1 MEVPLLPAM
10 LCFFASVTAHDVTSR
25 RAAAPSPPAPAVVN
39 LSLRAAPL
47 EILRE
52 IGFQTRVPIGI
63 IPGEDSGALCRTK
76 KTFVFLGEDPRSAL
90 DAMAQELHYTL
101 NEEDGVFLLAAPD
114 VTSHQR
120 DVLDHRFRVYRHGGK
135 SVLQMVSVQL
145 KEALWV
151 AFTNPVSSGHG
162 GSIYHSAHSAD
173 ASKISLPP
181 VLRNV
186 TAQDIAG
193 LAVKTGPRGIYL
205 SRIQPSRMASPDD
218 LTIQI
223 SSYGDPK
230 QLNLDLHCQQ

>member
-1 MEVPLLPAM
+1 MDLRLLPAM
-10 LCFFASVTAHDVTSR
+10 LCFFASVTAHNVTSR
-25 RAAAPSPPAPAVVN
+25 RAVAPSPPAQALVN

-135 SVLQMVSVQL
+135 SVLQMVSLQL

-151 AFTNPVSSGHG
+151 AFTNPVSFGYG
-162 GSIYHSAHSAD
+162 GSTYHSIHSPD
-173 ASKISLPP
+173 SPKISLPP

-186 TAQDIAG
+186 TAQEIAG

-218 LTIQI
+218 LTIQF

-230 QLNLDLHCQQ
+230 QLNSDLRCQQ

>member
-1 MEVPLLPAM
+1 MEVRLLPAM
-10 LCFFASVTAHDVTSR
+10 LCFFASVTAHNVTSR
-25 RAAAPSPPAPAVVN
+25 IVAAPSPPAPAVVN

-135 SVLQMVSVQL
+135 SVLQMVSVKL
-145 KEALWV
+145 KEALWA
-151 AFTNPVSSGHG
+151 AFTNPVSSGYG
-162 GSIYHSAHSAD
+162 GSIYHSVD
-173 ASKISLPP
+173 APKISLPP

-186 TAQDIAG
+186 TAQEIAG

-230 QLNLDLHCQQ
+230 QLNLDLRCQQ

>member
-1 MEVPLLPAM
+1 MELRLLPAM
-10 LCFFASVTAHDVTSR
+10 LCFFASVTAHNVTSR
-25 RAAAPSPPAPAVVN
+25 RAAAPSPPAPALVN

-63 IPGEDSGALCRTK
+63 IPGQDSGALCRTK

-120 DVLDHRFRVYRHGGK
+120 DVLDHRFRVYRYGRK
-135 SVLQMVSVQL
+135 SILQMVSFQL
-145 KEALWV
+145 QEALWV
-151 AFTNPVSSGHG
+151 ALTNPVSFGYG
-162 GSIYHSAHSAD
+162 GSIYHSAD
-173 ASKISLPP
+173 APKISLPP
-181 VLRNV
+181 VLHNV
-186 TAQDIAG
+186 TAQEIAG
-193 LAVKTGPRGIYL
+193 MVVKAGPRGIYL

-223 SSYGDPK
+223 SSYGDPN
-230 QLNLDLHCQQ
+230 QLKLDLRCQQ

>member
-1 MEVPLLPAM
+1 MEVRLLPAM
-10 LCFFASVTAHDVTSR
+10 LCFFAPVTAHNVTSR
-25 RAAAPSPPAPAVVN
+25 RAAPPSPPAPAVVN

-63 IPGEDSGALCRTK
+63 IPGEDSDALCRTK

-135 SVLQMVSVQL
+135 SVLQGVSVQL

-151 AFTNPVSSGHG
+151 AFTNPVSFSYG
-162 GSIYHSAHSAD
+162 GSMYHSAD
-173 ASKISLPP
+173 APKISLPP

-186 TAQDIAG
+186 TTQEIAG
-193 LAVKTGPRGIYL
+193 VAVKTGPRGIYL

-230 QLNLDLHCQQ
+230 QLNLDLRCQQ

>member
-1 MEVPLLPAM
+1 MEVRLLPAM
-10 LCFFASVTAHDVTSR
+10 LCFFASVTAHNVTSR
-25 RAAAPSPPAPAVVN
+25 RAAAPSPPASAVVN

-120 DVLDHRFRVYRHGGK
+120 DVLDHRFRVYRQGGK
-135 SVLQMVSVQL
+135 SIVQLVSMQL
-145 KEALWV
+145 KEALWA
-151 AFTNPVSSGHG
+151 AFTNPVSSGYG
-162 GSIYHSAHSAD
+162 GSIYHSVD
-173 ASKISLPP
+173 APKISLPP

-186 TAQDIAG
+186 TTQEIAG
-193 LAVKTGPRGIYL
+193 LVVKTGPRGIYL

-223 SSYGDPK
+223 SSYGDPQ
-230 QLNLDLHCQQ
+230 QLNSDLRCQQ